1 MTTELYW
8 MTLAVLMTA
17 LFWVPYV
24 LDRYIVRGFWPA
36 LAGTEPE
43 GNGPQSVWAQRAIRA
58 HQNAVENLAIFVP
71 AVLTAAFLHIS
82 TPATRMAVVA
92 YFFARLA
99 HFIVYT
105 SGIPVMRTL
114 MFTVGWAAQLI
125 ILFSILG
132 WM

>member
-1 MTTELYW
+1 
-8 MTLAVLMTA
+8 
-17 LFWVPYV
+17 
-24 LDRYIVRGFWPA
+24 
-36 LAGTEPE
+36 
-43 GNGPQSVWAQRAIRA
+43 
-58 HQNAVENLAIFVP
+58 
-71 AVLTAAFLHIS
+71 
-82 TPATRMAVVA
+82 MAVVA

-114 MFTVGWAAQLI
+114 MFTVGWAAQLV

>member
-8 MTLAVLMTA
+8 MTLTVLMTA

-24 LDRYIVRGFWPA
+24 LDRYVVRGFWPA
-36 LAGTEPE
+36 LASTAPE

-58 HQNAVENLAIFVP
+58 HENAVENLAIFVP
-71 AVLTAAFLHIS
+71 AVLSATFLHIS
-82 TPATRMAVVA
+82 TLATQMAVVA

-105 SGIPVMRTL
+105 SGIPALRTL
-114 MFTVGWAAQLI
+114 FFTVGWVAQLV

-132 WM
+132 WI

>member
-8 MTLAVLMTA
+8 MTLTVFMTA

-36 LAGTEPE
+36 LAGTQPE

-58 HQNAVENLAIFVP
+58 HENAAENLVIFVP
-71 AVLTAAFLHIS
+71 K
-82 TPATRMAVVA
+82 MAVVA

-114 MFTVGWAAQLI
+114 TFSVGWAAQII
-125 ILFSILG
+125 ILLAILG

>member
-8 MTLAVLMTA
+8 MILTVLMTA

-24 LDRYIVRGFWPA
+24 VDRYVLRGFWPA
-36 LAGTEPE
+36 LTGTEPE
-43 GNGPQSVWAQRAIRA
+43 GNLLQSVWAQRAIRA

-71 AVLTAAFLHIS
+71 AVLTAAFLHLS

-105 SGIPVMRTL
+105 TGIPVMRTL
-114 MFTVGWAAQLI
+114 MFTVGWVAQLV
-125 ILFSILG
+125 ILLSILG

>member
-1 MTTELYW
+1 MMTELYW

-36 LAGTEPE
+36 LAGTQPE
-43 GNGPQSVWAQRAIRA
+43 GNLPQSVWAQRAIRA

-71 AVLTAAFLHIS
+71 AVLTAALLHIS

-114 MFTVGWAAQLI
+114 FFTVGWAAQLI